1 MNDDKWMDY
10 ISEVDSVFATI
21 LTINV
26 VFREI
31 PRITAHNFPTGL
43 RYFFGHKDNFHINS
57 YIFLLWPMIHSIKL
71 NYKIIENKY

>member
-1 MNDDKWMDY
+1 MDGLHNRSWQRFRY
-10 ISEVDSVFATI
+10 QLRAEYTVY
-21 LTINV
+21 V